1 MSDETPKCLYC
12 NEPAGYYQNPQ
23 YKAKRA
29 KKFCSKTCGVRHR
42 LGYVHSEVIK
52 SKIPEGVLLD
62 PEDRI
67 RALELVGD
75 HINSKWSY
83 SFKGDGQRYIST
95 TLIDR
100 EAGVIHKKWKGRE
113 WTQIKRKEVWL
124 HRFVL
129 GVGEEGDVFVIHL
142 NGDYS
147 DFRKS
152 NLKVVTQEEAT
163 ILRNTERTEDVII
176 DGIAR
181 KKMVFDTK
189 HGIREVLFDPED
201 WDVIKKY
208 PWGIKHKTI
217 GLTDYAQA
225 HIPHPDGST
234 IMKRRVRYGKESFYE
249 TKRVTTISMHRLI
262 LGLGMASAK
271 DGNKGII
278 VDHADHNGLNNCRD
292 NIRPCDMY
300 QNAQNKR
307 IRKNSAIP
315 YKGVKYS
322 SDYRKNPSICKKP
335 YQVQINFEKK
345 RHHLGLFADL
355 EEAARAYDAKAKEL
369 HGEYAYLNF
378 PDE

>member
-1 MSDETPKCLYC
+1 ML
-12 NEPAGYYQNPQ
+12 
-23 YKAKRA
+23 
-29 KKFCSKTCGVRHR
+29 
-42 LGYVHSEVIK
+42 
-52 SKIPEGVLLD
+52 
-62 PEDRI
+62 
-67 RALELVGD
+67 
-75 HINSKWSY
+75 
-83 SFKGDGQRYIST
+83 
-95 TLIDR
+95 
-100 EAGVIHKKWKGRE
+100 
-113 WTQIKRKEVWL
+113 
-124 HRFVL
+124 
-129 GVGEEGDVFVIHL
+129 
-142 NGDYS
+142 
-147 DFRKS
+147 FRS
-152 NLKVVTQEEAT
+152 
-163 ILRNTERTEDVII
+163 
-176 DGIAR
+176 
-181 KKMVFDTK
+181 
-189 HGIREVLFDPED
+189 
-201 WDVIKKY
+201 
-208 PWGIKHKTI
+208 
-217 GLTDYAQA
+217 
-225 HIPHPDGST
+225 
-234 IMKRRVRYGKESFYE
+234 
-249 TKRVTTISMHRLI
+249 RVTAISMHRLI